1 MIGTRVPAGVGIVGW
16 VMREGQ
22 AALVEDT
29 MHDKRFWE
37 EPDSVTGYSTR
48 SVVAVPIEFRGTCLG
63 VAEAINRRSGSFT
76 RRDQDMLVTLASSAA
91 IAIENA
97 RLYQVEREQ
106 FQRLQESQARLIHA
120 EKMSALGR
128 LVASLTHEIN
138 NPLQAVQSGLYVMQA
153 GLQDQLSRDEL
164 IDDVQIIESEVKRIA
179 NLMQRL
185 REFSR
190 PVRLDAQPT
199 ELHVLLDKLLELV
212 GKQCQIQNIVV
223 NKHWDKSLPKLQVN
237 ADQLTQVFMNL
248 IINALDV
255 MLTGGI
261 LTVSTRL
268 DRVSGTPIAQIDVTD
283 TGSGIE
289 AAVLPHIFEPFFTTK
304 PNGVGLGLAISYE
317 IIQSSGGEVVAV
329 SQPGAGTTFS
339 VRLPLPAG

>member
-1 MIGTRVPAGVGIVGW
+1 M
-16 VMREGQ
+16 
-22 AALVEDT
+22 
-29 MHDKRFWE
+29 
-37 EPDSVTGYSTR
+37 
-48 SVVAVPIEFRGTCLG
+48 
-63 VAEAINRRSGSFT
+63 
-76 RRDQDMLVTLASSAA
+76 
-91 IAIENA
+91 
-97 RLYQVEREQ
+97 
-106 FQRLQESQARLIHA
+106 
-120 EKMSALGR
+120 
-128 LVASLTHEIN
+128 
-138 NPLQAVQSGLYVMQA
+138 
-153 GLQDQLSRDEL
+153 
-164 IDDVQIIESEVKRIA
+164 
-179 NLMQRL
+179 
-185 REFSR
+185 
-190 PVRLDAQPT
+190 RLDAQPT

-255 MLTGGI
+255 MPTGGI

-268 DRVSGTPIAQIDVTD
+268 DRVSDTSIAQIDVTD
-283 TGSGIE
+283 TGSGIG

>member
-1 MIGTRVPAGVGIVGW
+1 
-16 VMREGQ
+16 
-22 AALVEDT
+22 
-29 MHDKRFWE
+29 
-37 EPDSVTGYSTR
+37 
-48 SVVAVPIEFRGTCLG
+48 
-63 VAEAINRRSGSFT
+63 
-76 RRDQDMLVTLASSAA
+76 
-91 IAIENA
+91 
-97 RLYQVEREQ
+97 
-106 FQRLQESQARLIHA
+106 
-120 EKMSALGR
+120 
-128 LVASLTHEIN
+128 
-138 NPLQAVQSGLYVMQA
+138 
-153 GLQDQLSRDEL
+153 
-164 IDDVQIIESEVKRIA
+164 
-179 NLMQRL
+179 LMQRL

-255 MLTGGI
+255 MPTGGT
-261 LTVSTRL
+261 LTLSTRL
-268 DRVSGTPIAQIDVTD
+268 DRMPETPSAQIDVTD

-329 SQPGAGTTFS
+329 SQPGVGTTFS